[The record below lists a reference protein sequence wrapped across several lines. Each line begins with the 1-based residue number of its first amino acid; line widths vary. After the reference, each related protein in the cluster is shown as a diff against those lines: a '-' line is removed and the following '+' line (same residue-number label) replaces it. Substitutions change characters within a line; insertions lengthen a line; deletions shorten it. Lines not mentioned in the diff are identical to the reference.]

1 MDLDEHPARQ
11 RSANEPV
18 GSASHECESGFVPEH
33 SAKPVY
39 GERAFVT
46 ILDPNGT
53 VTVADANVLALATK
67 RSNKSQLLYATHL
80 TVEIPSKQAKLDV
93 KLLADDQEIA
103 SKCLTPRM
111 EGKASVAGSYLGKP
125 AEGRTIVE
133 MFNLFPL
140 FSAAYGGMIPPA
152 PVGGVTSIV
161 Q

>member
-1 MDLDEHPARQ
+1 MDLDERPLDNGVQ
-11 RSANEPV
+11 MSLWDQQDTNANPD
-18 GSASHECESGFVPEH
+18 SFLSTPQES
-33 SAKPVY
+33 VY

-67 RSNKSQLLYATHL
+67 RSYKSQLLYATHL